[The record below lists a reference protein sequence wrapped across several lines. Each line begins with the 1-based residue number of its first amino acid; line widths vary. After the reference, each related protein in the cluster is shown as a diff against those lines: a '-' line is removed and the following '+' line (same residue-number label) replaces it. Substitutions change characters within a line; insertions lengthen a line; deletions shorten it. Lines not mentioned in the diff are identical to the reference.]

1 MAFGEE
7 APPDDAGSRW
17 RRLSVT
23 ATPRLVTVMTTLE
36 VRDGD
41 VDSESVIATF
51 RLSSSLWAGL
61 IVSFGSL
68 TLQRRLSIGR
78 C

>member
-17 RRLSVT
+17 RRLSMT

-51 RLSSSLWAGL
+51 RLVLLFGPVILS
-61 IVSFGSL
+61 VSAH
-68 TLQRRLSIGR
+68 
-78 C
+78 

>member
-17 RRLSVT
+17 RRLSMT
-23 ATPRLVTVMTTLE
+23 ATPRLVTVITTLE

-51 RLSSSLWAGL
+51 RLVLLFGPVILS
-61 IVSFGSL
+61 VSAH
-68 TLQRRLSIGR
+68 
-78 C
+78 

>member
-17 RRLSVT
+17 RRLSMT
-23 ATPRLVTVMTTLE
+23 ATLRLVTVMTTLE

-41 VDSESVIATF
+41 VDSESVIVTLSVWILLIGPI
-51 RLSSSLWAGL
+51 RLS
-61 IVSFGSL
+61 VSA
-68 TLQRRLSIGR
+68 TDTATKAIP
-78 C
+78 